1 MSADDLL
8 NTVSV
13 SSPCT
18 ADWESMIGNDNVRFC
33 RHCHLSVHNLSTLTP
48 NQALRLIKL
57 SHGRLC
63 IRYILLPD
71 GTIKT
76 SRPPFIHRI
85 ERRVSRIAAGAFSAT
100 LTVSSAAAATAPFD
114 RSLAATRRE
123 SSIKNSRE
131 EGRLDQTLSIAGV
144 EGEVGIQSEV
154 EVTMQGSAVLQMPR
168 EPLVRAAHS
177 DDIDALKQ
185 LLVGKPNPNVRDKHS
200 HTTALEHA
208 IFNAN
213 REILQLLLTA
223 GADVNL
229 RDSLGQ
235 TPIMMLGEKITP
247 EIVWDLIRAGAKVN
261 LRDQEGNT
269 ALIEA
274 GACNNL
280 EVLKELLEAGAKVD
294 ARNNDGETALMRAAS
309 EGLVN
314 NVRALILAGADVNA
328 RDGEGRTAWMRALE
342 NEHRPVLRLLRSYG
356 VDESMQPTKAAA
368 QP

>member
-1 MSADDLL
+1 
-8 NTVSV
+8 
-13 SSPCT
+13 
-18 ADWESMIGNDNVRFC
+18 
-33 RHCHLSVHNLSTLTP
+33 
-48 NQALRLIKL
+48 
-57 SHGRLC
+57 
-63 IRYILLPD
+63 
-71 GTIKT
+71 
-76 SRPPFIHRI
+76 
-85 ERRVSRIAAGAFSAT
+85 
-100 LTVSSAAAATAPFD
+100 
-114 RSLAATRRE
+114 
-123 SSIKNSRE
+123 
-131 EGRLDQTLSIAGV
+131 
-144 EGEVGIQSEV
+144 
-154 EVTMQGSAVLQMPR
+154 MPR

-280 EVLKELLEAGAKVD
+280 EVLKALLEAGAKVD
-294 ARNNDGETALMRAAS
+294 ARNNVGETALMRAAS

-314 NVRALILAGADVNA
+314 NVRALILAGEDVNA
-328 RDGEGRTAWMRALE
+328 RDGEGRTALMRALE